1 MRSVSRSRGGDGSG
15 KLVGMAEWVDTHAH
29 LAFPELETDL
39 DGVLARASAAGVCA
53 IVSIGCDPATSE
65 RTVALAHAHASVWAT
80 VGLHPGYVP
89 EVSLCDLKTIRALA
103 QEPRV
108 VAIGETGLD
117 YYRLPPAPS
126 EAAAVVRQQKDLF
139 WAQLD
144 LARTLRKPVVIHNRS
159 ADADLLEILRA
170 HEPGFAPWGVMHC
183 FSGDSRLAFE
193 CLELGLLISFTGI
206 LTFRNADALRE
217 VARQVPLSRIM
228 LETDAPYL
236 APVPHRGRRNEPA
249 YLPAIAAVLAQV
261 KHISVEEVACVT
273 TATARAFFGLS

>member
-1 MRSVSRSRGGDGSG
+1 
-15 KLVGMAEWVDTHAH
+15 MAEWVDTHAH
-29 LAFPELETDL
+29 LTFPELSAEL
-39 DGVLARASAAGVCA
+39 SEVLARAQAAGVGTVVC
-53 IVSIGCDPATSE
+53 IGCDAASSQAS
-65 RTVALAHAHASVWAT
+65 VDLAKTNPVVWAT

-89 EVSLCDLKTIRALA
+89 SVGLCDMKSIRALA
-103 QEPRV
+103 TEPKV

-117 YYRLPPAPS
+117 YYRLPSAPG
-126 EAAAVVRQQKDLF
+126 EAAAVTRQQKDVL

-144 LARTLRKPVVIHNRS
+144 LARQLRKPVVIHNRA
-159 ADADLLEILRA
+159 ADADLMEILRA

-193 CLELGLLISFTGI
+193 CLELGLMISFTGM
-206 LTFRNADALRE
+206 LTFRNAGNLRE

-249 YLPAIAAVLAQV
+249 FVVEIGRALAEIKNV
-261 KHISVEEVACVT
+261 SMDEVAQVT
-273 TATARAFFGLS
+273 TANARALFGWS